1 MSRGSPTTRRMPF
14 KASCVPGP
22 ISWYWIFVTG
32 GTGMQVIQALRTGAH
47 ATSIVVLTNYAT
59 PGYRKRY
66 LDVGARYFL
75 PGFSHLGNM
84 SQISCE
90 IVPCIAVGTGRIL
103 RTSTPCLAF
112 PTGATR
118 QVRRSSLLP
127 SVRGHADQALG
138 TRTCPLFFRAGRA
151 APLDSQ
157 DPRFRSRL
165 VPRLPRLAAF
175 LTTALLRADPLTW
188 RAVLAQPGSTPCR
201 LPGQEHGTREAQSD
215 HRA

>member
-1 MSRGSPTTRRMPF
+1 MRP
-14 KASCVPGP
+14 
-22 ISWYWIFVTG
+22 
-32 GTGMQVIQALRTGAH
+32 
-47 ATSIVVLTNYAT
+47 

-103 RTSTPCLAF
+103 RTSTPCPAF

-138 TRTCPLFFRAGRA
+138 TRTCPLFFRAGHA

-188 RAVLAQPGSTPCR
+188 RAVLAQAGSTPCR

-215 HRA
+215 HRARGIPSSLCPR